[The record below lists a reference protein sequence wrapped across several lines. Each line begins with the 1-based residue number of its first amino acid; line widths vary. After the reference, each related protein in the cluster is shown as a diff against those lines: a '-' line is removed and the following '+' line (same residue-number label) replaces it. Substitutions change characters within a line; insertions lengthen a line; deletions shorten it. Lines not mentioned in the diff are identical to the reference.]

1 MGEDRHPAK
10 LQLGIVK
17 PFWVLPHPNFA
28 PKIHAAPAHQTTRLL
43 LRRSKRNSC
52 KVPSSMDFQHRSCQ
66 STWVQVERSH
76 GIWGFYGLLAPL
88 CAFVQVWNTVFHR
101 NWRCPKNAGT
111 HEKSWI
117 FIGLAMIFH
126 EINHPFYGF
135 HHKPSS
141 YVPQALVAT
150 GKLPCQARWVGELP
164 MDVSYKCRSIRG
176 LVTYL
181 VGGLEH
187 LV

>member
-1 MGEDRHPAK
+1 MRHQHTRPPDFCWLLAAEAQQAQQLQSAK
-10 LQLGIVK
+10 FGGF
-17 PFWVLPHPNFA
+17 PA
-28 PKIHAAPAHQTTRLL
+28 PKLPINMGSGGCSRAMGSGAFMGFWDRAHSFRCET
-43 LRRSKRNSC
+43 
-52 KVPSSMDFQHRSCQ
+52 Q
-66 STWVQVERSH
+66 S
-76 GIWGFYGLLAPL
+76 
-88 CAFVQVWNTVFHR
+88 FHR

-117 FIGLAMIFH
+117 FIELAMIFH
-126 EINHPFYGF
+126 EIKHPFYGF